1 MCVSRGKIC
10 FFLGKFG
17 VICLYET
24 FVLRF
29 ALLHIYRQIHD
40 FNAINLL
47 TRLRLNFSHL
57 NQQKFRYNFLGT
69 IGPVCSCGSETE
81 ATAHFLLRFQNHIIS
96 RPKLLKNIYNLGQT
110 LRNYDNDHLIHTV
123 HYSSEKFNFNLTKEI
138 IKLTV
143 QKFRYNFLGTIGPVC
158 SCGSETEA
166 TAHFLLRFQNHIIS
180 RPKLLK
186 NIYNLGQTLRNYDN
200 DHLIHTVHYSSE
212 KFNFNLTKEIIKLT
226 VCYLKDTEQFEYHL
240 KYLFFKIYYYYC
252 CRYNLLMKLICT
264 YIMFWFFK
272 NYNRRLFSQC

>member
-1 MCVSRGKIC
+1 MCVSGGKIC

-29 ALLHIYRQIHD
+29 ALLHIYRRTHD

-96 RPKLLKNIYNLGQT
+96 WPKLLKNIYNLDQT
-110 LRNYDNDHLIHTV
+110 QRNYDNAHLIHTV
-123 HYSSEKFNFNLTKEI
+123 DYSSEKFNFNLN
-138 IKLTV
+138 
-143 QKFRYNFLGTIGPVC
+143 R
-158 SCGSETEA
+158 
-166 TAHFLLRFQNHIIS
+166 
-180 RPKLLK
+180 
-186 NIYNLGQTLRNYDN
+186 
-200 DHLIHTVHYSSE
+200 
-212 KFNFNLTKEIIKLT
+212 EIIKLT
-226 VCYLKDTEQFEYHL
+226 VCYLKDTEQFEISFEISIFL
-240 KYLFFKIYYYYC
+240 
-252 CRYNLLMKLICT
+252 NLLLLLLPLQLA
-264 YIMFWFFK
+264 YEV
-272 NYNRRLFSQC
+272 NLYVYYVLVL